1 LAEIRGSL
9 SACEHRRAFFEE
21 GGDALTMVVG
31 ANRLALQSSLELEL
45 LGQSIR

>member
-1 LAEIRGSL
+1 MRGSL
-9 SACEHRRAFFEE
+9 SACEHRRALLEE
-21 GGDALTMVVG
+21 GGDAFSMVVS